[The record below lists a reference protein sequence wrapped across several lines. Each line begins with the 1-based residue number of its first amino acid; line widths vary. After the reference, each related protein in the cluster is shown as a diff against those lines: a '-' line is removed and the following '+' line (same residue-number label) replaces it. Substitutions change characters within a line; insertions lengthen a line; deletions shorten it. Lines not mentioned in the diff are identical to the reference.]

1 MLNES
6 PAKILFLDDEQP
18 VLNAL
23 RRALRKEGFEL
34 FFTSD
39 PDEALRLV
47 GEKKIDVV
55 VSDHLMPSMTGLE
68 FFTLASRLH
77 PRVCRIML
85 TGQADVDTAI
95 RAINEG
101 QVHKFLTKP
110 WDDAQ
115 LKRTLHDAAR
125 ESQTRRAAVDQARTA
140 QLAALKPMHTSI
152 RRDPTGAIV
161 LEDAA

>member
-1 MLNES
+1 MTNDA
-6 PAKILFLDDEQP
+6 PANILFLDDEQP
-18 VLNAL
+18 VLNAM
-23 RRALRKEGFEL
+23 RRALRKEGFNL

-39 PDEALRLV
+39 PDEALRMV
-47 GEKKIDVV
+47 GEFKIDVV
-55 VSDHLMPSMTGLE
+55 VSDHLMPQMTGLE
-68 FFTLASRLH
+68 FFSLASRLH
-77 PRVCRIML
+77 PRVQRVML

-125 ESQTRRAAVDQARTA
+125 ESQARKVQEQLVRAAQPIVV
-140 QLAALKPMHTSI
+140 KPIHASI
-152 RRDPTGAIV
+152 RRDPMGAIM

>member
-1 MLNES
+1 MPTDA
-6 PAKILFLDDEQP
+6 PAQILFLDDEQP
-18 VLNAL
+18 VLNAM

-34 FFTSD
+34 HFTTD
-39 PDEALRLV
+39 PDEALRML

-55 VSDHLMPSMTGLE
+55 VSDHLMPQMTGLE

-77 PRVCRIML
+77 PRVFRVML

-125 ESQTRRAAVDQARTA
+125 ETLTRKAQAELARLAPPTIVKPHRA
-140 QLAALKPMHTSI
+140 SI